1 MLTRLGIRDVVL
13 IDRLDLEVAPGL
25 SVLTGETG
33 AGKSILLDAL
43 GLALGARAD
52 SSLIRHGAGPAIV
65 TAEFELPDGHPAWAL
80 LREQGIDAEDGQ
92 ILLRRTLG
100 IDGRGRA
107 SVNDQSVSVG
117 FLRNLGAAL
126 VEIQG
131 QFDQHAL
138 MDPANHRAILDQFGG
153 LLDSVGGVRAAYRLW
168 QAARDSRQ
176 SAESALERARTQE
189 EYLRHVVAELQQLA
203 PEPGE
208 ESELADRRARLQ
220 NRAKLLST
228 LQSALNDLAG
238 ENGAEMRLLAA
249 SRTLSRAPG
258 QDPAIDTIITALE
271 RASNELAEATDGLES
286 LMRADGWSEG
296 ELERIE
302 DRLFSLRAAARK
314 HQVTAEALPGL
325 AEKLSADL
333 AALDAGEGRLKAL
346 QEEERLTRAAYLEA
360 ATALTAYRQEA
371 AGRLAAHVTAELVPL
386 KLDKARIT
394 VEVAPQPEG
403 AWGPEGRDKVG
414 FLIATNPGATPG
426 PLAKVASGG
435 ELSRFLLA
443 LKVVL
448 AGTSPVPT
456 LVFDEVDSGI
466 GGAVAAAV
474 GERLKRLGDHLQ
486 VLVITHSPQVAA
498 LGAHH
503 WRVQKRQASPDA
515 RVTTSIDLLP
525 LDARREEIARMLSGA
540 DITNEA
546 RAAADRLLG

>member
-65 TAEFELPDGHPAWAL
+65 TAEFDLPDGHPGWAL
-80 LREQGIDAEDGQ
+80 LREQGIEAEDGQ
-92 ILLRRTLG
+92 LILRRTLG

-117 FLRNLGAAL
+117 FLRTLGASL

-153 LLDSVGGVRAAYRLW
+153 LLDSLGGVRAAYRLW
-168 QAARDSRQ
+168 QAARDARQ
-176 SAESALERARTQE
+176 AAEAALDRARSQE

-228 LQSALNDLAG
+228 LQSALGDLAG
-238 ENGAEMRLLAA
+238 ESGAEARLLAA

-258 QDPAIDTIITALE
+258 ADPAIDAVLAALE
-271 RASNELAEATDGLES
+271 RASTELAEATDGLEA
-286 LMRADGWSEG
+286 LLRADGWSEG

-302 DRLFSLRAAARK
+302 DRLFALRAAARK
-314 HQVTAEALPGL
+314 HQVNAEDLPTL
-325 AEKLSADL
+325 AEKLANDL
-333 AALDAGEGRLKAL
+333 AALDAGEDRLKHLLA
-346 QEEERLTRAAYLEA
+346 EERQTRAAYLEA
-360 ATALTAYRQEA
+360 ATALSAFRQEA
-371 AGRLAAHVTAELVPL
+371 AGRLAAAVTAELVPL

-394 VEVAPQPEG
+394 VQVEPQAEG
-403 AWGPEGRDKVG
+403 FWGAEGRDKVA
-414 FLIATNPGATPG
+414 FLIATNPGAAPG

-474 GERLKRLGDHLQ
+474 GDRLKRLGDHLQ

-498 LGAHH
+498 LGGQH
-503 WRVQKRQASPDA
+503 WRVQKRAGGAEA
-515 RVTTSIDLLP
+515 RVTTSIDTLSR
-525 LDARREEIARMLSGA
+525 DERREEIARMLSGA
-540 DITNEA
+540 DITDEA

>member
-52 SSLIRHGAGPAIV
+52 SSLIRQGAGPAMV
-65 TAEFELPDGHPAWAL
+65 TAEFALPDGHPAWAL
-80 LREQGIDAEDGQ
+80 LREQGIEAEDGQ
-92 ILLRRTLG
+92 LILRRTLG
-100 IDGRGRA
+100 MDGRGRA

-153 LLDSVGGVRAAYRLW
+153 LLDSLGGVRAAYRLW
-168 QAARDSRQ
+168 QAARDARQ
-176 SAESALERARTQE
+176 AAEAALERARAQE

-228 LQSALNDLAG
+228 LQSALSDLAG
-238 ENGAEMRLLAA
+238 ESGAEAQLLAA

-258 QDPAIDTIITALE
+258 TDPAIDAVLAALE
-271 RASNELAEATDGLES
+271 RASTELAEATDGLEA
-286 LMRADGWSEG
+286 LLRADGWSEG

-302 DRLFSLRAAARK
+302 DRLFALRAAARK

-325 AEKLSADL
+325 AEKLASDL
-333 AALDAGEGRLKAL
+333 AALDAGEDRLKHLIA
-346 QEEERLTRAAYLEA
+346 EERQTRAAYLEA
-360 ATALTAYRQEA
+360 ATALSAFRQEA
-371 AGRLAAHVTAELVPL
+371 AGRLAAAVTAELSPL
-386 KLDKARIT
+386 KLDKARIEVQ
-394 VEVAPQPEG
+394 VEAQAEG
-403 AWGPEGRDKVG
+403 FWGPEGRDKVA

-474 GERLKRLGDHLQ
+474 GDRLKRLGEQLQ

-498 LGAHH
+498 LGSQH
-503 WRVQKRQASPDA
+503 WRVQKRAADSDQ
-515 RVTTSIDLLP
+515 RVTTRIDSLSR
-525 LDARREEIARMLSGA
+525 DARREEIARMLSGA
-540 DITNEA
+540 DITDEA